1 MLFKSIELCNFG
13 RYGGKNFFDTMVT
26 SDRNVILVRA
36 LNDRGKTTLFK
47 AIKFALYGENPHMP
61 ARQWINF
68 QRAAEG
74 NGEMYVEVKFE
85 HGKKEYRLRRSLRF
99 RKTEKGKE
107 IDTVGGSTIDLFDED
122 GPIQTS
128 DSDANKKD
136 WIDTILPQDA
146 SQFFFFDGEEIRQYV
161 DRDEEETRVYV
172 QMAIEKVLGIKELVN
187 AKHDLHQ
194 VNARLSS
201 EYQKNIQKHV
211 HDTKVRNKLAGILN
225 DLRQIQISINA
236 DIAFKRGAEKLKD
249 QLQKKLAQYGAI
261 KDIVAE
267 RDEAGQQLANLKKS
281 LKEEKNS
288 LTKNRGNLGLVLL
301 SELLHAID
309 QTEENPPSIE
319 QWESKTVQHMLNKD
333 LGVCVCGRPID
344 EKVHTVFTSKI
355 LKLKPSKESELK
367 RFVERML
374 IDDNPDQKWK
384 ALQESLESVSV
395 ITQNIDKVQS
405 TIDRCDKEIRT
416 SEITSTVQELEKRYE
431 DAVKDIGK
439 SERRLGLLNHEK
451 VKWENEKNKLQTQI
465 ESSVVDDHLK
475 SAKLRKNMCES
486 VIECVGQAIERF
498 YEKRKPELERHVSQ
512 VFSSLTNSPDLYHG
526 IEIDRD
532 FRMRVVRYDGTKL
545 PTHMYSLSAGA
556 SQIVAISLIGG
567 LNKFTTKGAPIVID
581 TPMGRLDPVHREN
594 LISYYSKIGKQIII
608 LYQPSELSDSDIQNI
623 SNNLASEWEID
634 SVKKHSDI
642 SQIIKTESYI

>member
-1 MLFKSIELCNFG
+1 MLFKSIELYNFG

-47 AIKFALYGENPHMP
+47 AIKFALYGENSHMP

-85 HGKKEYRLRRSLRF
+85 HGKKEYRLRRSLKF

-194 VNARLSS
+194 VNARFTI
-201 EYQKNIQKHV
+201 EYQKNIQKHAR
-211 HDTKVRNKLAGILN
+211 DTKDRNKLASIQN
-225 DLRQIQISINA
+225 DLGQIQIGINA
-236 DIAFKRGAEKLKD
+236 DIAVKRSAEKSKD
-249 QLQKKLAQYGAI
+249 QWQKELAQYGAI

-267 RDEAGQQLANLKKS
+267 RDEAGQQLAHLKKS

-319 QWESKTVQHMLNKD
+319 QWESKTIQHMLNKD
-333 LGVCVCGRPID
+333 LEVCVCGRPID
-344 EKVHTVFTSKI
+344 EKVHTVFNSKI

-405 TIDRCDKEIRT
+405 AIDRCDKEIRT
-416 SEITSTVQELEKRYE
+416 SEITNTVQELEKKYE

-439 SERRLGLLNHEK
+439 AERRLELQNYKKEK
-451 VKWENEKNKLQTQI
+451 LENDKNKLQTQI
-465 ESSVVDDHLK
+465 ESSVVDVHLK

-486 VIECVGQAIERF
+486 VIECVGQAIEQF
-498 YEKRKPELERHVSQ
+498 YEKRKPELERHVSH
-512 VFSSLTNSPDLYHG
+512 VFSSLTNSPNLYYG

-545 PTHMYSLSAGA
+545 PTHMYSPSAGA

-594 LISYYSKIGKQIII
+594 LISYYSKMGKQIII
-608 LYQPSELSDSDIQNI
+608 LYQPSELSDSDIQSI

-634 SVKKHSDI
+634 SVKNHSDI